1 MKHPTTGRA
10 FTAAEHHIIN
20 QGFPP
25 FLILSAEE
33 RKAAW
38 ASRPITTIP
47 AWVDP
52 RIEAEKVMRAQ
63 MKIDATKQRIAR
75 LRESKG
81 LIADNGSATSKTQ
94 TQEGEVPKYVIKP
107 LDKQGH
113 PVMRA
118 MTSINDDADQ
128 DAIDAKVIAAVERGG
143 SKVVAV
149 TLTNTL
155 GEVTL
160 AWSVDEKGEVGP
172 TDVGPYKT
180 VLQEVGHPEQID
192 DPALPAID
200 PESADADAAPAE
212 ATVATEVESEKES
225 DMAKKVKAKKT
236 PKAKKAAGN
245 GGLRA
250 GSKQEMLYNMLTRK
264 SGCTTDE
271 AVKATG
277 WKSCGLTV
285 WGKKFGLKVTKEK
298 SASGITRYYGA

>member
-10 FTAAEHHIIN
+10 FTAAEQHIVN

-38 ASRPITTIP
+38 ANKPLSTMP

-107 LDKQGH
+107 LDKLGH

-118 MTSINDDADQ
+118 VTSVPDDADQ
-128 DAIDAKVIAAVERGG
+128 DAIDAKVLAAVERGG

-172 TDVGPYKT
+172 CDVGPYKT
-180 VLQEVGHPEQID
+180 VPQEAGNAEQTT
-192 DPALPAID
+192 
-200 PESADADAAPAE
+200 ESADADAAPAE
-212 ATVATEVESEKES
+212 ANSPDTGAATSEES
-225 DMAKKVKAKKT
+225 DMAKKAKAKKT